1 MNNMFSTVSPGDLY
15 KNVLDNVLSFKNIVG
30 CVGSSLVA
38 SSLLPERCSQTW
50 PFGACMSLFD
60 SFFFLILI

>member
-1 MNNMFSTVSPGDLY
+1 MFSTVSPGDLY
-15 KNVLDNVLSFKNIVG
+15 KNVLDNVVSSKNIGG
-30 CVGSSLVA
+30 CVGGLSVA
-38 SSLLPERCSQTW
+38 SSLLRERCLQTW

>member
-1 MNNMFSTVSPGDLY
+1 MFSTVSPGNLY
-15 KNVLDNVLSFKNIVG
+15 KNVLDNVISFKNMVG
-30 CVGSSLVA
+30 CVGGLLVA
-38 SSLLPERCSQTW
+38 SSLLQERCLQTW